1 MKNLRHIICC
11 LVLSMPGMAWA
22 ETDNDYEE
30 ATFTGK
36 KDKPIKADIG
46 DVALPNAEAGEAEPS
61 NSLQLYP
68 DEVYEGARVLNM
80 DVKFVAACY
89 DAVQL
94 VYNRRYTEAKAA
106 FEAAQ
111 RRYPDSALGPIGKV
125 LIYQALM
132 LENLDFSFE
141 KQYELAAKQARQ
153 QLAQALEVRGNDAW
167 ENFILG
173 GVLGI
178 DAIHSM
184 RRGNYLTSL
193 NRALEAMKAIER
205 AKKLAPEFPDLKLGD
220 GLFNYW
226 RTVISRSVKGLPDF
240 KDKRKLGIEQMEFVQ
255 DNGIFLGPAAT
266 FALTYTWLEEGA
278 LKRATQSA
286 LINHRAY
293 PDNVVNNIMLGRL
306 FMYRRKYQSSEKYFQ
321 AAVRVS
327 PENRRVYY
335 FMTRMY
341 LRQKSLSKAET
352 SIDRYLNFD
361 LSKRDRARALMQ
373 KSLIYYRR
381 KNWDTAESLA
391 AQAWKI
397 GKLKRA
403 KKRISSIKRARE
415 REANKPEV
423 TPIFV
428 PDDKRPPRTPEA
440 AKATKAAKAAKASRK
455 KAEAEESK
463 EE

>member
-1 MKNLRHIICC
+1 MTNLRNIICC
-11 LVLSMPGMAWA
+11 MVLSLPGLALA
-22 ETDNDYEE
+22 ETDKDYEE

-36 KDKPIKADIG
+36 KDKPVQADI
-46 DVALPNAEAGEAEPS
+46 DEVSVPDLEQPESAS

-68 DEVYEGARVLNM
+68 DAVYEGARVLNM
-80 DVKFVAACY
+80 DVKFVATCY

-94 VYNRRYTEAKAA
+94 VYNRRYSEAKAA

-193 NRALEAMKAIER
+193 NRALEAMKAIDR
-205 AKKLAPEFPDLKLGD
+205 AKQLAPEFPDLKLGD
-220 GLFNYW
+220 GLYNYW

-240 KDKRKLGIEQMEFVQ
+240 ADKRKLGIEQMEYVQ

-286 LINHRAY
+286 LLNHRAY

-352 SIDRYLNFD
+352 SIDKYLEFD

-391 AQAWKI
+391 DQAWKI

-403 KKRISSIKRARE
+403 KKRIASIKRARE

-423 TPIFV
+423 KAIVV
-428 PDDKRPPRTPEA
+428 PEDKRPPRTPEA
-440 AKATKAAKAAKASRK
+440 AKATKAAQAAKASRS
-455 KAEAEESK
+455 KAKVEASK